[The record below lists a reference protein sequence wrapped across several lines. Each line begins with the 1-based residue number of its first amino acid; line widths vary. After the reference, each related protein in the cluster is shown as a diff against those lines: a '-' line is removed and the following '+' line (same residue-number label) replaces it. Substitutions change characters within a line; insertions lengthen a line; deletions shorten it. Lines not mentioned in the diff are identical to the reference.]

1 MDAHSLVAPGWP
13 MSGAAWLSC
22 PQSWRLS
29 TAVEMWGVFCQLG
42 GACGPGE
49 RGDRAAVRTERQ
61 PQRARGARVLGGAG
75 VQHRDLPARQ
85 HHAGVAV
92 SQMLPA
98 GGCGSHCAP
107 GNIGQAARVCGAKLG
122 AGQTHGT
129 RPGTATTQ
137 PPHHA
142 AWASQPCGS
151 SDGGS
156 SPPSPP
162 PPPSLLVSS
171 SHRGRCRLLEV
182 AREGT
187 LQLHSHLLLGA
198 PHPPAVL
205 GPAAARA
212 DGQHLN
218 SRRRGQWVQLN
229 LHPTSTCVYRV
240 ASSRGGGKGGGGGMT
255 ARTAVS
261 CSSVSSA
268 STSAPHAP
276 PPNGPRTPP
285 CCPTARQCPQVR
297 MRTATRGEGVVAA
310 CPL

>member
-162 PPPSLLVSS
+162 PPLSS
-171 SHRGRCRLLEV
+171 CLIISPRSMPAPGSGTRG
-182 AREGT
+182 
-187 LQLHSHLLLGA
+187 H
-198 PHPPAVL
+198 
-205 GPAAARA
+205 PAAA
-212 DGQHLN
+212 Q
-218 SRRRGQWVQLN
+218 
-229 LHPTSTCVYRV
+229 
-240 ASSRGGGKGGGGGMT
+240 
-255 ARTAVS
+255 
-261 CSSVSSA
+261 
-268 STSAPHAP
+268 P
-276 PPNGPRTPP
+276 PPPRRPP
-285 CCPTARQCPQVR
+285 SPGGIGARCRSSGRAAPEFPAAGSVG
-297 MRTATRGEGVVAA
+297 AT
-310 CPL
+310 